1 MVSVPDYDTCLL
13 IIHVSTIVTVRL
25 EFQPP
30 LVFVQGPGRESRLEF
45 EPKLTFEI
53 IKQLK

>member
-13 IIHVSTIVTVRL
+13 IIHVSNIVTVRL

-30 LVFVQGPGRESRLEF
+30 LVLVQGPGRESRLEF

>member
-45 EPKLTFEI
+45 EPKLIFEI